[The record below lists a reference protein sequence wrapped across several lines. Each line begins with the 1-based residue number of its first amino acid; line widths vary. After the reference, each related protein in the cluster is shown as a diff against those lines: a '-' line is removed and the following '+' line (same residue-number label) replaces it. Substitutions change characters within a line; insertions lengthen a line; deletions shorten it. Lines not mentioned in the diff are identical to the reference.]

1 MTVHALVVGA
11 GGFPARVPTEEEE
24 AEGVVP
30 LEPLPS
36 VAEAVH
42 DVAHALLRAGLDV
55 TGPVLDPTPA
65 EFRVAWETAR
75 ERAGQDPLVVHFSG
89 HAQTV
94 GPVLYLAMRNTT
106 TLPNGI
112 RRTSV
117 DADELLRDVEHEDG
131 GPVLFLLDVCGGGTA
146 LTAQLAQRLLGV
158 QSRNAWV
165 IAACGAGEITY
176 GARFSK
182 AAATVIDRI
191 ARGTL
196 DGPPDL
202 EHVPVALL
210 AEEIDKELERVDTAA
225 GMPKQDVVCTRH
237 DEASGPPAP
246 FLRNR
251 RHSDDAEEQFRA
263 EAVAS
268 LRRYAERLDPRLDLH
283 HFAARAAGTPD
294 AEAFFFSG
302 RRSQLERIEEW
313 LGAPR
318 PLRHRLLAVTGR
330 PGAGKSALLGV
341 TVCTVHPR
349 LRPLRDR
356 LGLRD
361 FRPPPDPRL
370 LAVHAH
376 HLSTQD
382 VVDSLHRQARALR
395 PPRQQSGRAQ
405 PRAGAPHATF
415 GELAAALRA
424 VGDVTVVVDALDE
437 ADDPDGLLRHVLLP
451 LTGED
456 GDPVPGCRVLI
467 GTRLWPDSLPGLHA
481 ALTGHPERLL
491 DLDAEQPASLAEHL
505 GTYLGRLLDTDYTTD
520 VTDMIAYRLSGSAEH
535 GAFLTAAVYGAHLR
549 RLSRAGTVL
558 SGAEIAREL
567 PCDLPGMLDLDLR
580 TLTAELPWTEAVLA
594 VLARAAG
601 QGMPAG
607 LLHQVALALRPDARD
622 RALPPRLR
630 DTAEVLAGAR
640 FYLRTAYD
648 PGADPAVDDG
658 KLYSF
663 FHRAPAEHLAGRTDC
678 GAVLRALLSTVP
690 AEGGARDWSRADRYL
705 RRHAADHA
713 VEAGP
718 DQLDALL
725 EDPSYL
731 LHADPER
738 LVRHLHRAR
747 GRRARMRADVYRQ
760 TTAHHPLRHL
770 TAVRRDLLG
779 LDAAVWRDTGLSD
792 ALASRPGP
800 PPPPAR
806 PVWAVSRTATPAR
819 LQTLGPHA
827 GPVSQVLLARAPGR
841 DGSGETPGHGEYM
854 VLSTGDTHRTRLSDP
869 LSGRI
874 LRTLGGLSG
883 PARAVAP
890 AELADGRRVL
900 VSGGEDGLLYVHDLR
915 TGDRIRRQAAGV
927 GPVRALV
934 TVSLPEGGT
943 RAVAAGHGRQ
953 AVLWD
958 PDGTTPTRLDTSMV
972 LLTGLATARLPDGTP
987 VAIAVGED
995 REARVFDVRTGHRLR
1010 SLGRHA
1016 DYVRAVATATLD
1028 DGTVVAVTGCCD
1040 GRVQVW
1046 NAADGRGLHTLTGHE
1061 GWVTRVVTG
1070 TVAGRRI
1077 AVSGDRAG
1085 RVLVWDLA
1093 EGRPLHEPASAGHG
1107 VITCLAL
1114 GGDGERGWV
1123 VTGCRDGR
1131 VAVWELGTG
1140 RPAHVFAAHPGGVHG
1155 VDVALI
1161 DDRLVAVSGGADG
1174 HAVVWDVTDT
1184 RPDAPEPGH
1193 EHTDTRPDAPEPAHE
1208 EAMEA
1213 VAVAVPG
1220 EGPAL
1225 CVAGGGERGA
1235 EVRDLAT
1242 GEHRHALDDSG
1253 RRLLVR
1259 ALATAELPDVGPVAV
1274 AGGRDGSLR
1283 MWELT
1288 HGGLV
1293 HAFPNGTARIRAVAA
1308 GRAADGRQVLVAGG
1322 DMALATVWDLATG
1335 APLRTFTGHR
1345 GWLLAATLTDGGP
1358 TPGLAISGDRRGAL
1372 LVWDV
1377 STGRE
1382 VAALTR
1388 SGGRIDAVA
1397 TAELPGEGTVA
1408 LSGGDGGE
1416 VLVWDLGRP
1425 GVAERLTGLRRRV
1438 TALATARLPGG
1449 RVLAV
1454 GGGEDRRVVV
1464 WDLVTRQELAT
1475 PYHLPTAVSSIAACA
1490 TGFVVAHEAGTASFT
1505 WCADLLAP
1513 VSG

>member
-11 GGFPARVPTEEEE
+11 GDFPTRVPTEEEE
-24 AEGVVP
+24 AAGVVP

-36 VAEAVH
+36 VAGAVR
-42 DVAHALLRAGLDV
+42 DVAHALLRAGIDV
-55 TGPVLDPTPA
+55 TEPVLDPTPA

-117 DADELLRDVEHEDG
+117 DTDELLRDVEHEDG

-146 LTAQLAQRLLGV
+146 LTAQLTQRLLGV
-158 QSRNAWV
+158 KSRDAWV

-196 DGPPDL
+196 DVPPDL

-210 AEEIDKELERVDTAA
+210 AEEIDKELRRVDTAA
-225 GMPKQDVVCTRH
+225 DMPKQDVVCTRH
-237 DEASGPPAP
+237 DEAALPPAP
-246 FLRNR
+246 FLRNP
-251 RHSDDAEEQFRA
+251 RHSGDAEERFRA

-302 RRSQLERIEEW
+302 RRGQLERIEEW

-318 PLRHRLLAVTGR
+318 HLGQRLLAVTGR

-382 VVDSLHRQARALR
+382 VVDSLHRQAQALR
-395 PPRQQSGRAQ
+395 LPRQQSGRAR
-405 PRAGAPHATF
+405 PRSGAPHAAF
-415 GELAAALRA
+415 GELAAALGA
-424 VGDVTVVVDALDE
+424 VGDVTVVLDALDE
-437 ADDPDGLLRHVLLP
+437 ADDPDGLLRQVLLP
-451 LTGED
+451 LTGEG

-481 ALTGHPERLL
+481 ALAGHPERRL

-505 GTYLGRLLDTDYTTD
+505 GTYLGRLLDTDYSTD
-520 VTDMIAYRLSGSAEH
+520 VTEMIACRLSGAAEH

-549 RLSRAGTVL
+549 RLSRAGTIL
-558 SGAEIAREL
+558 TGAEIAREL

-580 TLTAELPWTEAVLA
+580 TLTAELPWTDAVLA

-601 QGMPAG
+601 QGMPSG
-607 LLHQVALALRPDARD
+607 LLHEVALALRPEVRD
-622 RALPPRLR
+622 GALPPRPR
-630 DTAEVLAGAR
+630 DTAEVLTGAR
-640 FYLRTAYD
+640 FYLRTTYD

-663 FHRAPAEHLAGRTDC
+663 FHRAPAEHLAGRTDSR
-678 GAVLRALLSTVP
+678 AVLEALLSAVP
-690 AEGGARDWSRADRYL
+690 AEHGVRDWSRADRYL

-713 VEAGP
+713 ADAGP
-718 DQLDALL
+718 DRLDALL
-725 EDPSYL
+725 EDVSYL

-747 GRRARMRADVYRQ
+747 GRRARTHADVYRQ
-760 TTAHHPLRHL
+760 STAHHPLRHL
-770 TAVRRDLLG
+770 TAVRRDLLS
-779 LDAAVWRDTGLSD
+779 LDAAVWRDTALSE
-792 ALASRPGP
+792 ALVSRPGP
-800 PPPPAR
+800 PPVSTR
-806 PVWAVSRTATPAR
+806 PVWAVSRTATTAR

-827 GPVSQVLLARAPGR
+827 GPVFEVLLAR
-841 DGSGETPGHGEYM
+841 TPGDDGAVGTRSHGERV

-869 LSGRI
+869 LGGTL

-883 PARAVAP
+883 PARTVAP
-890 AELADGRRVL
+890 ARLADGRGVL
-900 VSGGEDGLLYVHDLR
+900 LSGGEDGRLYVHDPR
-915 TGDRIRRQAAGV
+915 TGDLVRRQAAGV
-927 GPVRALV
+927 GPVRMLV

-943 RAVAAGHGRQ
+943 RAVAAGHGHR
-953 AVLWD
+953 AVLWN
-958 PDGTTPTRLDTSMV
+958 PDGGTPTRLDSSMV
-972 LLTGLATARLPDGTP
+972 LLSGLAAALLPDGTP
-987 VAIAVGED
+987 VVVAVGED
-995 REARVFDVRTGHRLR
+995 RDARVWDVRTGQLLR
-1010 SLGRHA
+1010 TLGPHV
-1016 DYVRAVATATLD
+1016 DFVRTVATATLG
-1028 DGTVVAVTGCCD
+1028 DGTVVAVTGCYD

-1046 NAADGRGLHTLTGHE
+1046 NAADGRRLNSLTGHE
-1061 GWVTRVVTG
+1061 DRVTRVAAG
-1070 TVAGRRI
+1070 TAGDRRV

-1093 EGRPLHEPASAGHG
+1093 EGRRLHELDSAGHG

-1114 GGDGERGWV
+1114 GGDGERGRV
-1123 VTGCRDGR
+1123 VTGCADGR
-1131 VAVWELGTG
+1131 VTVWELGTG
-1140 RPAHVFAAHPGGVHG
+1140 RPTHVFAAHPGGVHS
-1155 VDVALI
+1155 VDVAPI

-1174 HAVVWDVTDT
+1174 NAVVWDVTDA
-1184 RPDAPEPGH
+1184 RPDAPETG
-1193 EHTDTRPDAPEPAHE
+1193 RE
-1208 EAMEA
+1208 EVMEA

-1242 GEHRHALDDSG
+1242 GDHRHVLEDSG
-1253 RRLLVR
+1253 PRLLVR
-1259 ALATAELPDVGPVAV
+1259 ALATAELPDVGPVVV

-1288 HGGLV
+1288 RGSLV
-1293 HAFPNGTARIRAVAA
+1293 RGFPHCTGRIRTVAV
-1308 GRAADGRQVLVAGG
+1308 GRAADGRQVLLAGG
-1322 DMALATVWDLATG
+1322 DMAVVTVWDLATG
-1335 APLRTFTGHR
+1335 ARLRTFTGHR
-1345 GWLLAATLTDGGP
+1345 GWVLAMAVTDGGAV
-1358 TPGLAISGDRRGAL
+1358 PGAVISGDRRGTL

-1382 VAALTR
+1382 RAAPAR
-1388 SGGRIDAVA
+1388 RGGRIESVA
-1397 TAELPGEGTVA
+1397 TAVLPGERTVA

-1416 VLVWDLGRP
+1416 VRVWDLERP
-1425 GVAERLTGLRRRV
+1425 EAAEPLTGLRRRV

-1454 GGGEDRRVVV
+1454 GGGEDRRVVI
-1464 WDLVTRQELAT
+1464 WDLVTRQELAG
-1475 PYHLPTAVSSIAACA
+1475 PFHLPAAVSSIAACA
-1490 TGFVVAHEAGTASFT
+1490 TGFVVAHEAGTACFT
-1505 WCADLLAP
+1505 WCAELLAP
-1513 VSG
+1513 LPG

>member
-11 GGFPARVPTEEEE
+11 GDFPVRVPTEEEE
-24 AEGVVP
+24 AEGAFP

-36 VAEAVH
+36 VAEAVRN
-42 DVAHALLRAGLDV
+42 VAHALHRAGLEV
-55 TGPVLDPTPA
+55 PAPLLDPTPA
-65 EFRVAWETAR
+65 EFRVAWRTAR

-89 HAQTV
+89 HAQTF

-106 TLPNGI
+106 TLRKGI
-112 RRTSV
+112 RGTSV
-117 DADELLRDVEHEDG
+117 DVDALLRDVEHEDG

-158 QSRNAWV
+158 ESRDAWV
-165 IAACGAGEITY
+165 IAACAAGKITY
-176 GARFSK
+176 GARFSR

-191 ARGTL
+191 ARRTL
-196 DGPPDL
+196 DIPPGL
-202 EHVPVALL
+202 EHVPVTLL
-210 AEEIDKELERVDTAA
+210 AEEIDGELERLDAEA
-225 GMPKQDVVCTRH
+225 GMPKQDVVCTKH
-237 DEASGPPAP
+237 DEASLPPAP
-246 FLRNR
+246 FLRNP
-251 RHSDDAEEQFRA
+251 RHSVDAEEQYRA

-268 LRRYAERLDPRLDLH
+268 LRRYADRLDRRLDLH

-302 RRSQLERIEEW
+302 RQGELRRIEEW
-313 LGAPR
+313 LGTPR
-318 PLRHRLLAVTGR
+318 TGRHRLLAVTGR

-376 HLSTQD
+376 HLSIQD
-382 VVDSLHRQARALR
+382 VVDSLHRQAQALR
-395 PPRQQSGRAQ
+395 LPRQQSGHAP
-405 PRAGAPHATF
+405 PRAGAPDATF
-415 GELAAALRA
+415 EELARALRE

-437 ADDPDGLLRHVLLP
+437 ADDPDGLLRQVLLP
-451 LTGED
+451 LAGEG

-481 ALTGHPERLL
+481 ALAGHPERHL
-491 DLDAEQPASLAEHL
+491 DLDAEQPASLAQHL
-505 GTYLGRLLDTDYTTD
+505 GTYLGRLLDTDYSTD
-520 VTDMIAYRLSGSAEH
+520 VTDMIACRLSGSAEH

-580 TLTAELPWTEAVLA
+580 TLTAELPWTDAVLA

-601 QGMPAG
+601 QGMPSR
-607 LLHQVALALRPDARD
+607 LLHQVALALRPEARD
-622 RALPPRLR
+622 RALPPRPR
-630 DTAEVLAGAR
+630 DTAEVLTGAR
-640 FYLRTAYD
+640 FYLRTTHD
-648 PGADPAVDDG
+648 PGADPAEDDG
-658 KLYSF
+658 RLYSF

-678 GAVLRALLSTVP
+678 RAVLRALLSTVP
-690 AEGGARDWSRADRYL
+690 SEGGARDWSRADRYL

-713 VEAGP
+713 ADAGP

-725 EDPSYL
+725 EDVSYL
-731 LHADPER
+731 LHADPDL

-770 TAVRRDLLG
+770 TAVRRDLLS

-792 ALASRPGP
+792 ALASQPGP
-800 PPPPAR
+800 PPLPAR
-806 PVWAVSRTATPAR
+806 PVWAVSRTATTAR
-819 LQTLGPHA
+819 LHTLGPHD
-827 GPVSQVLLARAPGR
+827 GPVSQVMLARTPGR
-841 DGSGETPGHGEYM
+841 DTAGETGGHGEYM

-869 LSGRI
+869 LGGGI
-874 LRTLGGLSG
+874 LRTLDGLSG

-890 AELADGRRVL
+890 ARLADGRHVL
-900 VSGGEDGLLYVHDLR
+900 VSGGEDGRLSVHDLN
-915 TGDRIRRQAAGV
+915 TGGRARRQAAGV
-927 GPVRALV
+927 GPIRSLV
-934 TVSLPEGGT
+934 TVSLPDGGT
-943 RAVAAGHGRQ
+943 RAVAAGHGSR
-953 AVLWD
+953 AVVWD
-958 PDGTTPTRLDTSMV
+958 PDGGTLTRLDSSIV
-972 LLTGLATARLPDGTP
+972 LLSGLAAARLPDGTP

-995 REARVFDVRTGHRLR
+995 RDARVLDVRTGQWLR
-1010 SLGRHA
+1010 SLGPHT

-1028 DGTVVAVTGCCD
+1028 DGTVVVVTGCYD

-1046 NAADGRGLHTLTGHE
+1046 NAADGRALHTLTGHE
-1061 GWVTRVVTG
+1061 GWVTRIATG
-1070 TVAGRRI
+1070 TAGGRPV

-1093 EGRPLHEPASAGHG
+1093 EGRPLHEPASAGHD

-1114 GGDGERGWV
+1114 GGDGERGWA
-1123 VTGCRDGR
+1123 VTGCADGR

-1161 DDRLVAVSGGADG
+1161 EDRLVAVSGGADG
-1174 HAVVWDVTDT
+1174 HAVVWDVTDAG
-1184 RPDAPEPGH
+1184 PDAPETG
-1193 EHTDTRPDAPEPAHE
+1193 HE

-1242 GEHRHALDDSG
+1242 GEHRHTLDDSG

-1259 ALATAELPDVGPVAV
+1259 ALATAELPDVGPVVV

-1288 HGGLV
+1288 RGGLV
-1293 HAFPNGTARIRAVAA
+1293 RTFPNCTERVRAVAV

-1322 DMALATVWDLATG
+1322 DLALATVWDLATG
-1335 APLRTFTGHR
+1335 AALHTFTGHR
-1345 GWLLAATLTDGGP
+1345 GRLLAAALTDGGR

-1372 LVWDV
+1372 LVWDAA
-1377 STGRE
+1377 TGRE

-1397 TAELPGEGTVA
+1397 TAELPGGRTVV

-1416 VLVWDLGRP
+1416 VRLWDLDRP
-1425 GVAERLTGLRRRV
+1425 GPAEPLTGLRGRV

-1449 RVLAV
+1449 RVVAV
-1454 GGGEDRRVVV
+1454 GGGADGWVVT

-1475 PYHLPTAVSSIAACA
+1475 PCHLPTAVSSIAACA

>member
-11 GGFPARVPTEEEE
+11 GDFPTRVPTEEEE
-24 AEGVVP
+24 AAGVVP

-36 VAEAVH
+36 VTEAVH

-55 TGPVLDPTPA
+55 TQPVLDPTPA

-89 HAQTV
+89 HAQTL

-106 TLPNGI
+106 PLPNGI

-117 DADELLRDVEHEDG
+117 DADELLRDVEHEDA

-146 LTAQLAQRLLGV
+146 LTAQLTQRLLGV
-158 QSRNAWV
+158 KSRNAWV

-191 ARGTL
+191 ARRTL
-196 DGPPDL
+196 DISPDL

-210 AEEIDKELERVDTAA
+210 AEEIDKELERADTAA
-225 GMPKQDVVCTRH
+225 GMPKQDVVCTKH
-237 DEASGPPAP
+237 DEAALPPAP
-246 FLRNR
+246 FLRNP
-251 RHSDDAEEQFRA
+251 RHSGDAEEQFRA

-318 PLRHRLLAVTGR
+318 ALRHRLLAVTGR

-382 VVDSLHRQARALR
+382 VVDSLHRQAQALR
-395 PPRQQSGRAQ
+395 LPRQQSGRAQ

-415 GELAAALRA
+415 EELAAALRA
-424 VGDVTVVVDALDE
+424 VGDVTVVIDALDE

-481 ALTGHPERLL
+481 ALAGHPERLL

-505 GTYLGRLLDTDYTTD
+505 GTYLGRLLDTDYSTD
-520 VTDMIAYRLSGSAEH
+520 VTDMIACRLSGSAEH

-549 RLSRAGTVL
+549 RLSRAGTIL

-601 QGMPAG
+601 QGMPSG
-607 LLHQVALALRPDARD
+607 LLHRVALALRPDARD

-630 DTAEVLAGAR
+630 DTAEALTGAR
-640 FYLRTAYD
+640 FYLRTTYD

-690 AEGGARDWSRADRYL
+690 AEGGDRDWSRADRYL

-713 VEAGP
+713 ADAGP

-725 EDPSYL
+725 EDVSYL

-747 GRRARMRADVYRQ
+747 GRRARMHADVYRQ

-792 ALASRPGP
+792 ALAAQPGP
-800 PPPPAR
+800 PPPPVR

-827 GPVSQVLLARAPGR
+827 GPVSQVMLAPAPGR
-841 DGSGETPGHGEYM
+841 AGAGETPGHGEYV
-854 VLSTGDTHRTRLSDP
+854 VLSTGDTHRTRLWDP

-890 AELADGRRVL
+890 AQLADGRRVL
-900 VSGGEDGLLYVHDLR
+900 VSGGDDGRLYAHDLR
-915 TGDRIRRQAAGV
+915 TGDQVGRQAAGV

-943 RAVAAGHGRQ
+943 RAVAAGHGRR

-958 PDGTTPTRLDTSMV
+958 PDDGTLTRLDSSMV
-972 LLTGLATARLPDGTP
+972 LLSGLAAARLPDGTP

-995 REARVFDVRTGHRLR
+995 RDARVFDARTGQWLR
-1010 SLGRHA
+1010 SLGPHA
-1016 DYVRAVATATLD
+1016 DFVRAVATATLD
-1028 DGTVVAVTGCCD
+1028 DGTVVAVTGCYD

-1046 NAADGRGLHTLTGHE
+1046 NAADGRALHTLTGHE
-1061 GWVTRVVTG
+1061 DRVTRVATG
-1070 TVAGRRI
+1070 TAGGRHV

-1123 VTGCRDGR
+1123 VTGCADGR
-1131 VAVWELGTG
+1131 VAVWELGAG
-1140 RPAHVFAAHPGGVHG
+1140 RPAHVFAAHPGDVHG
-1155 VDVALI
+1155 VDIALI

-1174 HAVVWDVTDT
+1174 HAVVWDVTDA
-1184 RPDAPEPGH
+1184 RPDAPEPG
-1193 EHTDTRPDAPEPAHE
+1193 HE

-1213 VAVAVPG
+1213 VAVAVPE

-1259 ALATAELPDVGPVAV
+1259 ALATAELPDAGPVVV

-1288 HGGLV
+1288 RGGLV
-1293 HAFPNGTARIRAVAA
+1293 RSFPNCTERIRAVAV

-1322 DMALATVWDLATG
+1322 DTGLATVWDLATG

-1345 GWLLAATLTDGGP
+1345 DWVLATALTDGGR

-1382 VAALTR
+1382 VAAPAR

-1397 TAELPGEGTVA
+1397 TAELPGGRTVA

-1416 VLVWDLGRP
+1416 VRVWDLDRP
-1425 GVAERLTGLRRRV
+1425 GPAEPLTGLRRRV
-1438 TALATARLPGG
+1438 TALAVARLPGG

-1454 GGGEDRRVVV
+1454 GGGEDRCVVV
-1464 WDLVTRQELAT
+1464 WDLVTRQMPAT
-1475 PYHLPTAVSSIAACA
+1475 PYHLPAAVSSIAACA

>member
-11 GGFPARVPTEEEE
+11 GDFPARVPTEEEE
-24 AEGVVP
+24 AAGVVP

-89 HAQTV
+89 HAQTFRS
-94 GPVLYLAMRNTT
+94 VLYLAMRNTT

-146 LTAQLAQRLLGV
+146 LTAQLTQRLLGV

-165 IAACGAGEITY
+165 IAACRAGEITY

-196 DGPPDL
+196 DVPPDL

-210 AEEIDKELERVDTAA
+210 AEEIDKELERADTAA

-246 FLRNR
+246 FVRNR

-302 RRSQLERIEEW
+302 RRSQLERIEQW

-405 PRAGAPHATF
+405 PRTGAPHATF

-424 VGDVTVVVDALDE
+424 VGDITVVIDALDE

-451 LTGED
+451 LTGEA

-481 ALTGHPERLL
+481 ALAGHPERLL

-505 GTYLGRLLDTDYTTD
+505 GTYLGRLLDTDYSTD
-520 VTDMIAYRLSGSAEH
+520 VTDMIACRLSGSAEH

-567 PCDLPGMLDLDLR
+567 PRDLPGMLDLDLR

-601 QGMPAG
+601 QGMPCG

-630 DTAEVLAGAR
+630 DTAEALTGAR
-640 FYLRTAYD
+640 FYLRTTYD
-648 PGADPAVDDG
+648 PGAGPDTDDG

-663 FHRAPAEHLAGRTDC
+663 FHRAPAEHLAARTDS

-690 AEGGARDWSRADRYL
+690 AEGGTRDWSRADRYL

-713 VEAGP
+713 ADAGP

-725 EDPSYL
+725 EDASYL

-779 LDAAVWRDTGLSD
+779 LDAAVWRDTALSD

-800 PPPPAR
+800 PPQPAR

-827 GPVSQVLLARAPGR
+827 GPVAQVMLVRAPGP
-841 DGSGETPGHGEYM
+841 DGAGETPGPGEY
-854 VLSTGDTHRTRLSDP
+854 VLLSTGDAHRTRLSDP

-883 PARAVAP
+883 PARAIAP
-890 AELADGRRVL
+890 AELAGRRRVL
-900 VSGGEDGLLYVHDLR
+900 LSGGEDGRLYVHDLR
-915 TGDRIRRQAAGV
+915 TGDRIRRQPAGV
-927 GPVRALV
+927 GPIRALA

-953 AVLWD
+953 AVVWD
-958 PDGTTPTRLDTSMV
+958 PAGGTPTRLDTSMV
-972 LLTGLATARLPDGTP
+972 QLTGLAAARLPDGTP
-987 VAIAVGED
+987 VAIVVGED
-995 REARVFDVRTGHRLR
+995 LDARVFDVRTGHRLR
-1010 SLGRHA
+1010 SLGPHT

-1028 DGTVVAVTGCCD
+1028 DGTVVAVTGCYD

-1061 GWVTRVVTG
+1061 GRVTRVVTG
-1070 TVAGRRI
+1070 TVGGRRI

-1123 VTGCRDGR
+1123 VTGCAGGR
-1131 VAVWELGTG
+1131 VAVWELGAG
-1140 RPAHVFAAHPGGVHG
+1140 RPAHVFAAHAREVHG
-1155 VDVALI
+1155 VDIAPI
-1161 DDRLVAVSGGADG
+1161 DERLVAVSGGADG
-1174 HAVVWDVTDT
+1174 HAVVWDVTDA

-1193 EHTDTRPDAPEPAHE
+1193 E

-1213 VAVAVPG
+1213 VALVVPE

-1242 GEHRHALDDSG
+1242 GEHRHALEDSG

-1259 ALATAELPDVGPVAV
+1259 ALATAELPDAGPVVV

-1288 HGGLV
+1288 RGGLV
-1293 HAFPNGTARIRAVAA
+1293 RAFPNCTERIRAVAA

-1322 DMALATVWDLATG
+1322 DLALATVWDLVTG
-1335 APLRTFTGHR
+1335 APLGTFTGHR
-1345 GWLLAATLTDGGP
+1345 DWVLATALTAGGR
-1358 TPGLAISGDRRGAL
+1358 TPGLAVSGDRSGAL
-1372 LVWDV
+1372 LMWDV

-1397 TAELPGEGTVA
+1397 TAELPGERTVA

-1416 VLVWDLGRP
+1416 VRVWDLGRP
-1425 GVAERLTGLRRRV
+1425 GAAEPLTGLRRRV

-1454 GGGEDRRVVV
+1454 GGGEDRCVVV
-1464 WDLVTRQELAT
+1464 WDLVTRRELAT
-1475 PYHLPTAVSSIAACA
+1475 PYHLPAPVSSIAACD

-1505 WCADLLAP
+1505 WCADLLTPA
-1513 VSG
+1513 SG

>member
-11 GGFPARVPTEEEE
+11 GDFPVRVPTEEEE
-24 AEGVVP
+24 AAGALP

-36 VAEAVH
+36 VAEAVR

-55 TGPVLDPTPA
+55 TEPVLDPTPA

-89 HAQTV
+89 HAQTF

-131 GPVLFLLDVCGGGTA
+131 GPVLLLLDVCGGGTA
-146 LTAQLAQRLLGV
+146 LTAQLTQRLLGV
-158 QSRNAWV
+158 ESRNAWV
-165 IAACGAGEITY
+165 IAACAAGRITY

-191 ARGTL
+191 ARRTL
-196 DGPPDL
+196 DIPPDL
-202 EHVPVALL
+202 EHVPVTLL
-210 AEEIDKELERVDTAA
+210 AEEIDAELERLDAA
-225 GMPKQDVVCTRH
+225 ANTPKQDVVCTKH
-237 DEASGPPAP
+237 DEASLPPAP
-246 FLRNR
+246 FLRNPG
-251 RHSDDAEEQFRA
+251 HSADAEEQYRA

-268 LRRYAERLDPRLDLH
+268 LRRYADRLDPRLDLH

-302 RRSQLERIEEW
+302 RRSELRRIEEW

-318 PLRHRLLAVTGR
+318 TGRHRLLAVTGR

-349 LRPLRDR
+349 LRPLRER

-376 HLSTQD
+376 HLSAQD
-382 VVDSLHRQARALR
+382 VVDSLHRQAQALR
-395 PPRQQSGRAQ
+395 LPRQQRGPAQ
-405 PRAGAPHATF
+405 PRAGVPGATF
-415 GELAAALRA
+415 EELAAALRA
-424 VGDVTVVVDALDE
+424 VGDATVVIDALDE
-437 ADDPDGLLRHVLLP
+437 ADDPDGLLREVLLP
-451 LTGED
+451 LTGEG

-481 ALTGHPERLL
+481 ALAGHPERLL

-505 GTYLGRLLDTDYTTD
+505 GTYLGRLLDTDYSTD
-520 VTDMIAYRLSGSAEH
+520 VTEMIAYRLSGSAEH

-549 RLSRAGTVL
+549 RLSRAGTIL

-580 TLTAELPWTEAVLA
+580 TLTAELPWTDAVLG

-601 QGMPAG
+601 QGMPSG
-607 LLHQVALALRPDARD
+607 LLHQVALALRPEARD
-622 RALPPRLR
+622 RALPPRQR

-640 FYLRTAYD
+640 FYLRTTYD
-648 PGADPAVDDG
+648 PGAGPAADDG
-658 KLYSF
+658 RLYSF
-663 FHRAPAEHLAGRTDC
+663 FHRAPAEHLAGRTD
-678 GAVLRALLSTVP
+678 GRAVLNALLSTVP
-690 AEGGARDWSRADRYL
+690 AEGGTRDWSRADRYL

-713 VEAGP
+713 AHAGP

-725 EDPSYL
+725 EDVSYL
-731 LHADPER
+731 LHADPDR
-738 LVRHLHRAR
+738 LLRHLYRAG
-747 GRRARMRADVYRQ
+747 GRLARTRADIYRQ

-770 TAVRRDLLG
+770 TAVRRDLLS
-779 LDAAVWRDTGLSD
+779 LDAAVWRDTGLSR
-792 ALASRPGP
+792 ALASQPGP
-800 PPPPAR
+800 PPLPAR
-806 PVWAVSRTATPAR
+806 PLWAVSRTATPAR

-827 GPVSQVLLARAPGR
+827 GPVSQVMLARAPGR
-841 DGSGETPGHGEYM
+841 DTDGETRGHGEY
-854 VLSTGDTHRTRLSDP
+854 VVVSTGDTHRTRLSDP
-869 LSGRI
+869 LGGNI
-874 LRTLGGLSG
+874 LRTLDGLSG
-883 PARAVAP
+883 PARAVVSAR
-890 AELADGRRVL
+890 LADGRPVL
-900 VSGGEDGLLYVHDLR
+900 VTGGEDGRLYVHDLN
-915 TGDRIRRQAAGV
+915 TGDLTRRQAAGV
-927 GPVRALV
+927 GPIRSLA
-934 TVSLPEGGT
+934 TVSLPDGST
-943 RAVAAGHGRQ
+943 RVVAAGNGHR
-953 AVLWD
+953 AAIWD
-958 PDGTTPTRLDTSMV
+958 PDEGTLTRLDSSMV
-972 LLTGLATARLPDGTP
+972 LLSGLAAARLPDGTP

-995 REARVFDVRTGHRLR
+995 RDARVFDVRTGQWLR
-1010 SLGRHA
+1010 SLGPHA
-1016 DYVRAVATATLD
+1016 DFVRVVATATLD
-1028 DGTVVAVTGCCD
+1028 DGTVVAVTGCYD

-1046 NAADGRGLHTLTGHE
+1046 NAADGRALHTLTGH
-1061 GWVTRVVTG
+1061 GARVTRVATG
-1070 TVAGRRI
+1070 TAGGRQV

-1093 EGRPLHEPASAGHG
+1093 EGRLLHEPASAGHG

-1114 GGDGERGWV
+1114 GGDGERGRI
-1123 VTGCRDGR
+1123 VTGCADGR
-1131 VAVWELGTG
+1131 VAVWEPGTG
-1140 RPAHVFAAHPGGVHG
+1140 RPAYVFAAHPGGVHG

-1161 DDRLVAVSGGADG
+1161 HDRLVTVSGGADG
-1174 HAVVWDVTDT
+1174 HAVVWDVTDA
-1184 RPDAPEPGH
+1184 RPDAPETG
-1193 EHTDTRPDAPEPAHE
+1193 HE

-1242 GEHRHALDDSG
+1242 GEHRHTLDDSG

-1259 ALATAELPDVGPVAV
+1259 ALATAELPDVGPVVV
-1274 AGGRDGSLR
+1274 AGGRDGALR

-1288 HGGLV
+1288 GGSLV
-1293 HAFPNGTARIRAVAA
+1293 RVFPSCTGRIRAVAV

-1322 DMALATVWDLATG
+1322 DTALATVWDLATG
-1335 APLRTFTGHR
+1335 DPLSTFTGHR
-1345 GWLLAATLTDGGP
+1345 GWVLATALTDGGR
-1358 TPGLAISGDRRGAL
+1358 TPGLAVSGDRRGAL

-1377 STGRE
+1377 ATGRE

-1397 TAELPGEGTVA
+1397 TAELPGQRTVA
-1408 LSGGDGGE
+1408 LSGGAGGE
-1416 VLVWDLGRP
+1416 VRLWDLGRP
-1425 GVAERLTGLRRRV
+1425 GPAEPLTGLRGRV

-1449 RVLAV
+1449 RVVAA
-1454 GGGEDRRVVV
+1454 GGGDEGRVVI
-1464 WDLVTRQELAT
+1464 WDLVTRQEPAS

-1490 TGFVVAHEAGTASFT
+1490 AGFVVAHEAGTAGFT
-1505 WCADLLAP
+1505 WCEDLLAP
-1513 VSG
+1513 QE